1 MTCDVHH
8 VPGRIRFKIP
18 GLRNDNILI
27 CALPRAL
34 RAYDGVDRVEVRP
47 ASNSLIVHYDPIRV
61 DCRALARS
69 INYGVAATAVQQPA
83 HAEANAE
90 NGAARAAAGRQQTVR
105 AEEFVIDSVRRMG
118 IVFGRTAFK
127 VALEQAVRGGLS
139 SLLRATASRP

>member
-1 MTCDVHH
+1 MVCDVHP

-18 GLRNDNILI
+18 GLRNDDILI

-47 ASNSLIVHYDPIRV
+47 ASNSLIVHYDPIRL
-61 DCRALARS
+61 DCQALARS
-69 INYGVAATAVQQPA
+69 INHGVSATSARRGA
-83 HAEANAE
+83 SG
-90 NGAARAAAGRQQTVR
+90 NGNGAAARAALDRQQPMR
-105 AEEFVIDSVRRMG
+105 AEDIVIDSVRHMG

-139 SLLRATASRP
+139 TPFRATAGRS